1 MPSLPFVCLSSLNRP
16 QFSRFKINLSTLSH
30 GSFRW
35 LQLHLIYLVRSWKKF
50 SLHCC
55 KMRPCATC
63 VSALPHVRPVEI
75 PCLPCTPKPTC
86 PVSSLPC
93 AWPLRFVRL
102 LTVLQ
107 VLLAKTAKA
116 THITCRKLT
125 AHYCYLLYVVLIL
138 YDLVIVSG
146 IKILLTYLLYFTYTC
161 YFRDRLG
168 FYARFRLLL
177 GQ

>member
-1 MPSLPFVCLSSLNRP
+1 
-16 QFSRFKINLSTLSH
+16 
-30 GSFRW
+30 
-35 LQLHLIYLVRSWKKF
+35 
-50 SLHCC
+50 
-55 KMRPCATC
+55 MRPCAAC
-63 VSALPHVRPVEI
+63 VSALPYVRPVGI

-116 THITCRKLT
+116 THITYRKLT

-146 IKILLTYLLYFTYTC
+146 IKIILNITYLLTVLYIY
-161 YFRDRLG
+161 
-168 FYARFRLLL
+168 LLFP
-177 GQ
+177 